1 MDAARSPTKIC
12 YTNLYTVHSL
22 MSLAHALA
30 KYLLS
35 TYDSVLEYCS
45 RCGGYNSEKAI
56 VILMELTVWSGKLS
70 QTDKHIN
77 I

>member
-12 YTNLYTVHSL
+12 YTNLHAVHSL

-35 TYDSVLEYCS
+35 IYDSVLEYCS
-45 RCGGYNSEKAI
+45 RCRGHNSEKAI